1 MTARLYFR
9 LRFLLYLTFREF
21 AVILILQKGFTCEGA
36 MKGIFKRSIKEYIWA
51 GILAFVGVVCTASF
65 SVIMILALAEHEA
78 ASGDLAIFATF
89 IVLSFICIIFGIG
102 NILSKSGE
110 YIKIENGRISAK
122 SSFGKRLE
130 CGLDDVEFAMCGDY
144 MRRELTVKA
153 NGKRY
158 DFSCLENAYK
168 LALYLNAPKKN
179 KRQGKSREELI
190 ESYDR
195 ANYRL
200 KLHAT
205 AMVLSVIVF
214 IVITIACSA
223 TTVGKDGGE
232 FASKAWICFAIFMVS
247 LIGMFATVM
256 LCNTLIKRD
265 DLERCIAVEGL
276 KNSIFY
282 NTPLLSC
289 NIVNVYRDENMCR
302 ICISK
307 VATGEFYYTIEEM
320 STASDNRFSLATA
333 HRSEFFP
340 DRESLVRSFGKSTA
354 MLSDVT
360 ENFKLNQ

>member
-1 MTARLYFR
+1 
-9 LRFLLYLTFREF
+9 
-21 AVILILQKGFTCEGA
+21 
-36 MKGIFKRSIKEYIWA
+36 MKGIFKRSIREYIWA

-89 IVLSFICIIFGIG
+89 IVLSFICVIFGIG

-158 DFSCLENAYK
+158 DFSCLENAHR
-168 LALYLNAPKKN
+168 LALYLSSPKRN
-179 KRQGKSREELI
+179 KRQDKNREELLK
-190 ESYDR
+190 SYDR

-200 KLHAT
+200 KLHAV

-247 LIGMFATVM
+247 LVGMFATVM
-256 LCNTLIKRD
+256 LCNTLIKSD

-276 KNSIFY
+276 RNSTFY

-307 VATGEFYYTIEEM
+307 VATGEFYYTTEEM

-354 MLSDVT
+354 MLFDVT

>member
-9 LRFLLYLTFREF
+9 LCFLLYLTFREF

-36 MKGIFKRSIKEYIWA
+36 MEGIFKRSIKEYIWA

-144 MRRELTVKA
+144 MRRELAVKA

-158 DFSCLENAYK
+158 DFSCLENAHR
-168 LALYLNAPKKN
+168 LALYLSSPKRN
-179 KRQGKSREELI
+179 KRQDKNREELLK
-190 ESYDR
+190 SYDR

-247 LIGMFATVM
+247 LVGMFATVM
-256 LCNTLIKRD
+256 LCNTLIKSD
-265 DLERCIAVEGL
+265 DLERCIAVDGL
-276 KNSIFY
+276 RNSTFY

>member
-1 MTARLYFR
+1 M
-9 LRFLLYLTFREF
+9 E
-21 AVILILQKGFTCEGA
+21 
-36 MKGIFKRSIKEYIWA
+36 GIFKRRINDYIWA
-51 GILAFVGVVCTASF
+51 CILAFVGVVCTASF

-78 ASGDLAIFATF
+78 ASSDLAIFATF

-122 SSFGKRLE
+122 GSFGKRLE

-153 NGKRY
+153 NGKIY
-158 DFSCLENAYK
+158 EFYCLENAHK

-179 KRQGKSREELI
+179 KRQGKSREELLK
-190 ESYDR
+190 SYDR

-223 TTVGKDGGE
+223 TTVGKDGE

-247 LIGMFATVM
+247 LVGMFATVM

-276 KNSIFY
+276 RNSTFY
-282 NTPLLSC
+282 NTPLLSG
-289 NIVNVYRDENMCR
+289 NIVTVYRDENMCR
-302 ICISK
+302 ICIAK
-307 VATGEFYYTIEEM
+307 VPTGEFYYTIEEM
-320 STASDNRFSLATA
+320 RTASDNRFSLATV
-333 HRSEFFP
+333 HHSEFFP
-340 DRESLVRSFGKSTA
+340 DRESLMRSFGESAA
-354 MLSDVT
+354 MLSVVT
-360 ENFKLNQ
+360 ENFKSIT

>member
-1 MTARLYFR
+1 MN
-9 LRFLLYLTFREF
+9 FL
-21 AVILILQKGFTCEGA
+21 AC
-36 MKGIFKRSIKEYIWA
+36 KE
-51 GILAFVGVVCTASF
+51 TK
-65 SVIMILALAEHEA
+65 
-78 ASGDLAIFATF
+78 
-89 IVLSFICIIFGIG
+89 
-102 NILSKSGE
+102 NGE
-110 YIKIENGRISAK
+110 Y
-122 SSFGKRLE
+122 L
-130 CGLDDVEFAMCGDY
+130 
-144 MRRELTVKA
+144 
-153 NGKRY
+153 
-158 DFSCLENAYK
+158 LEN
-168 LALYLNAPKKN
+168 
-179 KRQGKSREELI
+179 
-190 ESYDR
+190 YDR

-247 LIGMFATVM
+247 LVGMFATVM
-256 LCNTLIKRD
+256 LCNTLIKSD
-265 DLERCIAVEGL
+265 DLERCIAVDGL
-276 KNSIFY
+276 RNSTFY

>member
-21 AVILILQKGFTCEGA
+21 AVILILQKGFTCEEA

-78 ASGDLAIFATF
+78 TSSDFAGFAAF
-89 IVLSFICIIFGIG
+89 IVLGFICIIFGIG

-223 TTVGKDGGE
+223 TTVGKDDE
-232 FASKAWICFAIFMVS
+232 FTQKAWICFAIFMVS
-247 LIGMFATVM
+247 LVGMFAAVM
-256 LCNTLIKRD
+256 LCSAFIERD

-276 KNSIFY
+276 RNSTFY
-282 NTPLLSC
+282 NTPLLSG

-302 ICISK
+302 ICIAK
-307 VATGEFYYTIEEM
+307 VPTGEFYYTIEEM
-320 STASDNRFSLATA
+320 SMESNCRFSLATV

-340 DRESLVRSFGKSTA
+340 DRESLVRSFGESAA

-360 ENFKLNQ
+360 ENFKSTT

>member
-1 MTARLYFR
+1 M
-9 LRFLLYLTFREF
+9 E
-21 AVILILQKGFTCEGA
+21 
-36 MKGIFKRSIKEYIWA
+36 GIFKRRIKEYIWA

-158 DFSCLENAYK
+158 DFSCLENAHK
-168 LALYLNAPKKN
+168 LALYLNAPKRN

-247 LIGMFATVM
+247 LVGMLAAVM
-256 LCNTLIKRD
+256 LCSTLIERD

-276 KNSIFY
+276 RNSTFY
-282 NTPLLSC
+282 NTPLLSG
-289 NIVNVYRDENMCR
+289 NIVTVYRDENMCR
-302 ICISK
+302 VCIAE
-307 VATGEFYYTIEEM
+307 VPTGEFYYTIEEM
-320 STASDNRFSLATA
+320 STASDNRLSFVPV
-333 HRSEFFP
+333 HRSELFP
-340 DRESLVRSFGKSTA
+340 DRESLVRSFGESAA

-360 ENFKLNQ
+360 ENFKSTT